1 MVELNASKWAAADN
15 YNLDAFEQIDGPWPI
30 GHPLPLPKWT
40 NQSKKRLVIEKIWQY
55 EDLCG
60 IIEVTLHRILE
71 ETHYNTANNFV
82 DFHKAFKQSKQT
94 DLRQFYQTYVPPI
107 NRRHHTCASLAMEI
121 VSRLGDVAPNL
132 AEHCYLVSC
141 EEAVEAASPYIE
153 NCEENGMENT
163 VYSLEKEHVLIAL
176 KINVAGRDG
185 LMILDAGYHVSRA
198 VTVMKDQSY
207 PHTGW
212 FTQSNEPHCKREYCY
227 TISSVSNDFVEWS
240 ERATR
245 GNTES
250 YELSLVY
257 VERPYRSAVDV
268 TVRRNLVY
276 NFRSLL
282 SRDAKGRVC
291 AGLYFPVSNGG
302 GDAQLTLFYDGPND
316 SSVKVKQKFSTFKDE
331 AKIPD
336 AIMVHLELLAPQLAM
351 AMNDLLSLLKSLYEV
366 ICDQNFI
373 GQVLSINDEIT
384 VMSADN

>member
-1 MVELNASKWAAADN
+1 M
-15 YNLDAFEQIDGPWPI
+15 Q
-30 GHPLPLPKWT
+30 
-40 NQSKKRLVIEKIWQY
+40 IWQY

-82 DFHKAFKQSKQT
+82 DFHKAFKESKET
-94 DLRQFYQTYVPPI
+94 NLREFYQAYVPPI
-107 NRRHHTCASLAMEI
+107 NRRHHTCVSLAMEI
-121 VSRLGDVAPNL
+121 VTRLGAVAPNL

-141 EEAVEAASPYIE
+141 EEAVEAAGPYIE

-198 VTVMKDQSY
+198 VTVMKDQCY

-227 TISSVSNDFVEWS
+227 TMSPDSNDFVEWT

-245 GNTES
+245 GSTES
-250 YELSLVY
+250 YEMSLVY
-257 VERPYRSAVDV
+257 VERPYRTAVDV

-276 NFRSLL
+276 NFR
-282 SRDAKGRVC
+282 
-291 AGLYFPVSNGG
+291 
-302 GDAQLTLFYDGPND
+302 
-316 SSVKVKQKFSTFKDE
+316 
-331 AKIPD
+331 
-336 AIMVHLELLAPQLAM
+336 
-351 AMNDLLSLLKSLYEV
+351 
-366 ICDQNFI
+366 
-373 GQVLSINDEIT
+373 
-384 VMSADN
+384 